1 MPSCKGL
8 FTSNVPICNF
18 LEDFARFCKII
29 LSTRIWRLFSLSP
42 PCESPS
48 CVTKNP
54 SACLTLFQRLFSK
67 QATCQSESQALT
79 FLELFYEKPLQLCQS
94 ASKQAVKDQRLQ
106 KPIQAANLNKHIH
119 GQIVVSSHMLSF
131 WQKIG
136 LKGFKR
142 EKRHWLLETALC
154 GTPEQIF
161 GSQQLSF
168 EFNPLWDF
176 FLFENFLRHLG
187 TIVGKYAW
195 WHSSVHG
202 L

>member
-8 FTSNVPICNF
+8 FTRNVPICDF
-18 LEDFARFCKII
+18 LQHFARFCNI

-48 CVTKNP
+48 CVTSRENP

-106 KPIQAANLNKHIH
+106 KPIQAANFKKKHIH

-131 WQKIG
+131 WQKFG
-136 LKGFKR
+136 LKRK
-142 EKRHWLLETALC
+142 KRHLLLETALC

-195 WHSSVHG
+195 
-202 L
+202 